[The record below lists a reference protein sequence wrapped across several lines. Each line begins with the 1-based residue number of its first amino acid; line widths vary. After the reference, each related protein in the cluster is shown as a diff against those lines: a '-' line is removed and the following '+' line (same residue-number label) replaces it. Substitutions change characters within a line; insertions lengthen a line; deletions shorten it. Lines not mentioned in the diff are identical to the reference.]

1 MRRTIFAAALTFAM
15 LTAPAAAQVVEEP
28 APPPASPAFYPSQY
42 IGPGDAFN
50 CDDFMSQA
58 DAQAVLRA
66 DPTDPNQLDRDL
78 DGIACET
85 NRAPKDIVPVVR
97 P

>member
-1 MRRTIFAAALTFAM
+1 MRRTLIAAALTFAM
-15 LTAPAAAQVVEEP
+15 LTSPAVAQDIEEP
-28 APPPASPAFYPSQY
+28 APPPASAGFYPSRY
-42 IGPGDAFN
+42 IGLGDAFN
-50 CDDFMSQA
+50 CADFVSQA

-66 DPTDPNQLDRDL
+66 DPLDPNGLDRDV

-85 NRAPKDIVPVVR
+85 NRAPKDVLPVLR